1 MVSRGVAAGGAG
13 REFGERRARGM
24 ARGAVGW
31 SGNAMSRHS
40 SCGAGRTKSIRPSS
54 APRPDGHRS
63 QNELAGKQAG
73 IRIVRPLTTR
83 REQTLP
89 RRSGQTQIGD
99 NASVVWAAPHA
110 SELETNVTPRC
121 ASKARRSLPFRSEH
135 PPQRRRS

>member
-63 QNELAGKQAG
+63 QNELAGKPAG
-73 IRIVRPLTTR
+73 IRIVRPVTTGGSR
-83 REQTLP
+83 PCRAALA
-89 RRSGQTQIGD
+89 RLRIGD
-99 NASVVWAAPHA
+99 NASVVWAAAHA
-110 SELETNVTPRC
+110 SEL
-121 ASKARRSLPFRSEH
+121 
-135 PPQRRRS
+135 